1 MTLQDH
7 LDANY
12 KCIIDRDSRLQESEK
27 RQDERGGNHS
37 VGERYRERWS
47 GVWRRSRRRRNILRG
62 NCSGRGED
70 RDHEDEHQGS
80 DDANL
85 RH

>member
-37 VGERYRERWS
+37 VRERYRER
-47 GVWRRSRRRRNILRG
+47 
-62 NCSGRGED
+62 
-70 RDHEDEHQGS
+70 
-80 DDANL
+80 
-85 RH
+85 